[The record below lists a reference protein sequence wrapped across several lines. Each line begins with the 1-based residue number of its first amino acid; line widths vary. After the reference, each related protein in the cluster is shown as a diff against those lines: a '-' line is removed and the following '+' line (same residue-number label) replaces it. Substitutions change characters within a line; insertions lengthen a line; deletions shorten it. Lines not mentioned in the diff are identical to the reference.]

1 MSNTTQKLQ
10 FLKIKGPLSVAP
22 VRPEDLRG
30 EKLWVH
36 ILMGPTGSGKSA
48 ISIISPFIESLSPNQ
63 DLKISKD
70 SLDSVTQNV
79 TCYQV
84 VNLTDRD
91 EWNHILMDTPGFLD
105 TKLSESR
112 ITSMITEQL
121 DGLCQSAAT
130 IVVTI
135 LYFQPITDIRMG
147 GSKRDAVKL
156 LRAFAES
163 FKAIGIN
170 VVTTMWNHLSRPQQ
184 IIDGNHRIISLEKE
198 IFVSAK
204 LGLKVHKF
212 EFSRDSALLILDNIH
227 GGWIHH
233 QDTSQKMNDQYQSLI
248 CNNLLD
254 RISSTQQHLQFL
266 TEDKQNATTPG
277 KEDPGLLEVVLRDE
291 RAVLAALQ
299 SFLDD
304 FVTFGPTGLEALES
318 LLDASYVNNPSSC
331 SPPWLQPAILLG
343 KSSIEVQN
351 SPPSPSPSPSPSP
364 NSFSACLKDFVS
376 PLKKNFR
383 KFKQ

>member
-1 MSNTTQKLQ
+1 MSNTTQEFQL
-10 FLKIKGPLSVAP
+10 LTINGPLSVAP
-22 VRPEDLRG
+22 VTPEDVRG
-30 EKLWVH
+30 EHLLVH

-48 ISIISPFIESLSPNQ
+48 FIESLSPNQ
-63 DLKISKD
+63 HLKISKD

-84 VNLTDRD
+84 VNLTYINQ
-91 EWNHILMDTPGFLD
+91 WNHILMDTPGFLD

-121 DGLCQSAAT
+121 DALRQSASH
-130 IVVTI
+130 IYVTI
-135 LYFQPITDIRMG
+135 LYFQPITDIRIG

-163 FKAIGIN
+163 FKATSIN
-170 VVTTMWNHLSRPQQ
+170 VVTTMWNHMSRPQQ
-184 IIDGNHRIISLEKE
+184 IVDGNHRIISLENE
-198 IFVSAK
+198 IFGWSAT
-204 LGLKVHKF
+204 LSVKVHKF
-212 EFSRDSALLILDNIH
+212 EFSRDSALSILDRAW
-227 GGWIHH
+227 GGWTHYR
-233 QDTSQKMNDQYQSLI
+233 DTSQNMDNQYQSLI

-254 RISSTQQHLQFL
+254 RISSAQQHLRFL
-266 TEDKQNATTPG
+266 AEDKKHATTPG
-277 KEDPGLLEVVLRDE
+277 KEDPCLLEVVLRDE

-304 FVTFGPTGLEALES
+304 FVAFGPTGLEALES
-318 LLDASYVNNPSSC
+318 LLDACYMNDPSSC
-331 SPPWLQPAILLG
+331 SSPWLQPAILLG

-351 SPPSPSPSPSPSP
+351 SPPSPSPSPSH
-364 NSFSACLKDFVS
+364 NSFSARLKDFVS

>member
-1 MSNTTQKLQ
+1 MSNTTPEME
-10 FLKIKGPLSVAP
+10 FLKINGPLSVAP
-22 VRPEDLRG
+22 VRPEDVRG
-30 EKLWVH
+30 KFLWVY

-48 ISIISPFIESLSPNQ
+48 KLFLFLQFIESLSPNQ

-84 VNLTDRD
+84 VNLTNTSKT
-91 EWNHILMDTPGFLD
+91 WNFILMDTPGFLD

-121 DGLCQSAAT
+121 DSLCQSAT
-130 IVVTI
+130 NIHVMI

-163 FKAIGIN
+163 FKATGIN
-170 VVTTMWNHLSRPQQ
+170 LVTTMWNHMSRPQQ

-204 LGLKVHKF
+204 LGLRVHKF
-212 EFSRDSALLILDNIH
+212 EFSRDSALSILENTY
-227 GGWIHH
+227 GGWSHYRN
-233 QDTSQKMNDQYQSLI
+233 TSQNMDNQYQSLI

-254 RISSTQQHLQFL
+254 RISSAQQHLQFL
-266 TEDKQNATTPG
+266 AEDKKHATTPG
-277 KEDPGLLEVVLRDE
+277 KEDPCLLKVVLRDE

-304 FVTFGPTGLEALES
+304 LVTFGATGLEALES
-318 LLDASYVNNPSSC
+318 LLDACYVNDPGSC
-331 SPPWLQPAILLG
+331 SSPWPQPVILLG
-343 KSSIEVQN
+343 KSSIEVPN
-351 SPPSPSPSPSPSP
+351 SPPSPSPSH
-364 NSFSACLKDFVS
+364 NSFSARLKDFVS
-376 PLKKNFR
+376 PLKKKFR